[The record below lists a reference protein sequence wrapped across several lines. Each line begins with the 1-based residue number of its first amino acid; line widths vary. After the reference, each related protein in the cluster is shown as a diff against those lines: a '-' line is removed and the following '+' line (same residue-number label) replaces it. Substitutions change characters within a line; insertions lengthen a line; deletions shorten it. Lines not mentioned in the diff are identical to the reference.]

1 MAAPIL
7 RSSPLLVR
15 GIPVFLEILRFAS
28 EMPKARFREK
38 LSPGIFI
45 VGRRGGRVQRTDN
58 RVQSTTALRSASLN
72 FHLSSL
78 IFLVLNNLFTISCC
92 AILFIRHFPTLHIA
106 DADFRNE
113 IVVGFDV

>member
-28 EMPKARFREK
+28 EMPKARFREI

-45 VGRRGGRVQRTDN
+45 VGRRGGKSTDN

-78 IFLVLNNLFTISCC
+78 ISYFSRT
-92 AILFIRHFPTLHIA
+92 
-106 DADFRNE
+106 
-113 IVVGFDV
+113 

>member
-45 VGRRGGRVQRTDN
+45 LGEEGFRVQRTEYRD
-58 RVQSTTALRSASLN
+58 
-72 FHLSSL
+72 
-78 IFLVLNNLFTISCC
+78 
-92 AILFIRHFPTLHIA
+92 
-106 DADFRNE
+106 
-113 IVVGFDV
+113 